1 MARKQPMYGAES
13 SLSSDV
19 EDQATTFTH
28 AWDGATSPAASEGA
42 ALLVDLNSLKDKVN
56 SIIAALEN
64 YGILDT

>member
-13 SLSSDV
+13 SLSKAV
-19 EDQATTFTH
+19 ADQATTFTH
-28 AWDGATSPAASEGA
+28 SWDGSSDPSAAEGA
-42 ALLVDLNSLKDKVN
+42 ALLVDLNSLKDKLN